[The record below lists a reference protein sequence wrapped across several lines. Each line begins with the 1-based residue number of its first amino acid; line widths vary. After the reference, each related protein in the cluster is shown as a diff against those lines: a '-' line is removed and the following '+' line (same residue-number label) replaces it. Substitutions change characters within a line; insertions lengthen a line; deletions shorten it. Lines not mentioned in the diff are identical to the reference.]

1 MSNKRK
7 HVLKNLIAK
16 VISLPL
22 ILDEMFLMDLLAI
35 GANLVASHYAEILVN
50 ASIDELIRY
59 SKCL

>member
-16 VISLPL
+16 LISLPL